1 MIALI
6 DYGGGNVGSVL
17 KAIRYLGCPAEVVAR
32 PDELAAATKI
42 ILPGQGHFGA
52 MMKALEDRAMLEPL
66 RRMIL
71 PGDTCV
77 APSEGKPFHGNAG
90 VPFASLRPCPERS
103 EGAGPPAALQGKPFL
118 GICLGLQVLYEG
130 SDEAPGVPGLGVLRG
145 RVKRFEGVFK
155 VPHVGWSQLEISRD
169 AKMLRGVEPG
179 SFVYYCHSYY
189 GPVTPES
196 AAITDYG
203 QRFAAVVEAE
213 NLAAV
218 QFHPEKSGEVGLRV
232 LKNFLEC

>member
-17 KAIRYLGCPAEVVAR
+17 KAIRYLGCPAEAVDR
-32 PDELAAATKI
+32 PEELRAATKI

-52 MMKALEDRAMLEPL
+52 MMKALDDRGMLEPL

-71 PGDTCV
+71 PGDACV
-77 APSEGKPFHGNAG
+77 SSEGKPFPGSTG
-90 VPFASLRPCPERS
+90 VP
-103 EGAGPPAALQGKPFL
+103 PAQGKPFL
-118 GICLGLQVLYEG
+118 GICLGLQALYEG

-169 AKMLRGVEPG
+169 ARLLRGVEPG